1 MMPFT
6 LMRLIARLLIVTLL
20 FPLLSAP
27 VLAGDG
33 TCTKKS
39 RVCVEGPETRM
50 ISGYPVTRDCWRYE
64 SKYDCIS
71 QNYVDDCAP
80 LVAQGCAQIGS
91 SCIDYVDSDPSKCS
105 LYEQTYQC
113 KIADGDSKTITDCG
127 GQTYCVDGTCFDA
140 GYTPDGDFALA
151 ITGMEALRQAGNYM
165 DPDTLTLFN
174 GKNSKCR
181 VTLGIFSCCK
191 TNSMGSNQNNSDM
204 MTSMG
209 ASLVK
214 SFGTESIQ
222 YLGSTAVYDSLFQ
235 SDAPNFLINGMESI
249 LGGSGSS
256 SVFSPSFSYFGLTV
270 GYGAPAAGTTVLLG
284 ESGTFFVG
292 FDPASF
298 AIAIAIYIIMELV
311 SCEQEEQILG
321 MKRGQNLC
329 VHVGTYC
336 SKKVLGVCVQKKQ
349 SHCCFN
355 SRISRL
361 IAASGRAQLGK
372 SWGNPKSPDCG
383 GLTPAEL
390 QSVDFSLIDF
400 SSVVADVK
408 ASLKIPDY
416 AIDRATTK
424 INSYYATP

>member
-1 MMPFT
+1 
-6 LMRLIARLLIVTLL
+6 MRLIARLLIVTLL

>member
-1 MMPFT
+1 
-6 LMRLIARLLIVTLL
+6 
-20 FPLLSAP
+20 
-27 VLAGDG
+27 
-33 TCTKKS
+33 
-39 RVCVEGPETRM
+39 
-50 ISGYPVTRDCWRYE
+50 
-64 SKYDCIS
+64 
-71 QNYVDDCAP
+71 
-80 LVAQGCAQIGS
+80 
-91 SCIDYVDSDPSKCS
+91 
-105 LYEQTYQC
+105 
-113 KIADGDSKTITDCG
+113 
-127 GQTYCVDGTCFDA
+127 
-140 GYTPDGDFALA
+140 
-151 ITGMEALRQAGNYM
+151 
-165 DPDTLTLFN
+165 
-174 GKNSKCR
+174 
-181 VTLGIFSCCK
+181 
-191 TNSMGSNQNNSDM
+191 DM

-336 SKKVLGVCVQKKQ
+336 SQKVLGVCVQKKQ

-355 SRISRL
+355 SRIARL
-361 IAASGRAQLGK
+361 IAASGRSQLGK
-372 SWGNPKSPDCG
+372 SWGSPQSPDCG

-390 QSVDFSLIDF
+390 QSIDFSLIDF

-408 ASLKIPDY
+408 ASVKIPDY